1 MSSAVTTDFG
11 RDARGNG
18 LPFARR
24 MGYTPLSGL
33 YRGRR
38 MEMHDGPQA
47 QRVPGV
53 IVSWWLAALQALLV
67 RYVKISE
74 DWVERVRAAAAR
86 GPVVFVLRNRSLI
99 DFLCLRGLCRRHGL
113 PEVGFVSGLSPFV
126 FLPWWRW
133 LASLFRRRLPDR
145 QRRRLAD
152 TFRARGS
159 AVVFL
164 RRPAPSNAFGSRPV
178 EVDGVRLAV
187 EAQAGVGG
195 SVLALPTVFLW
206 GEGAMN
212 RLPQSLDFMFGT
224 NEHPRLLRSLWL
236 LVRRRSVHGAWV
248 GEPIDL
254 AEFRA
259 ERGADDRA
267 LAGMV
272 RAGVGRGIELI
283 RRNRMGSLTK
293 PSDRLKAEVLASGRL
308 RAELESISEEEGIP
322 RAEIAART
330 GAILKALA
338 TDFRPA
344 VLSMFAM
351 VMSFVWRRIYTGLD
365 VRPKDI
371 ENLRAA
377 VGYGPLLILPDH
389 RSHIDYIAISQMM
402 KDANIMLPHI
412 AAGENLSFWPLGWLF
427 RSSGAFFIRRKF
439 VNDRFYGA
447 VVNAYIRRLVQEGY
461 AIEVFIEGGR
471 SRTGKLLR
479 PKLGMIEMA
488 LKALAVTPRRDLGIL
503 PTFIG
508 YERVIEER
516 SYVSESEGGKK
527 KAEGV
532 GNLLAAPRVL
542 LHRYGRLHVRTG
554 GFFNVQGMLDALG
567 VSRADLLDGQ
577 VRRDVA
583 QRIALRTLGEIN
595 RLCVV
600 TPSAVLAAALLGLGS
615 GRLRRADVAGRVL
628 WLVAFLRAQ
637 GAELDGMV
645 ATWTADGGGGA
656 PGASLDRTIAA
667 FVRGRRLG
675 AVEGE
680 GGEKVLEIGAGQR
693 LPLDYYKNNIVHLLA
708 PSAIV
713 ALSILRRGGGP
724 VREEEIAADVA
735 LACRLYRWEFLWP
748 EAGEGAPS
756 AEVVALARLGIEPL
770 AATGVVTSSDGEVAV
785 ADAARLGEAADA
797 LRNYHEVYLSA
808 LLVQRQ
814 RTEGDA
820 TGDTARLVRAHFDR
834 ALEEGRYVKPE
845 GGSRINVQNALQA
858 CRDLRLNRPS
868 PEERPFDEGGLG
880 DRLVRLLEGALR

>member
-1 MSSAVTTDFG
+1 
-11 RDARGNG
+11 
-18 LPFARR
+18 
-24 MGYTPLSGL
+24 
-33 YRGRR
+33 
-38 MEMHDGPQA
+38 MHKGPQSE
-47 QRVPGV
+47 RVPRV

-74 DWVERVRAAAAR
+74 GWVERVRAASSR
-86 GPVVFVLRNRSLI
+86 GPVVFILRNRSLI

-113 PEVGFVSGLSPFV
+113 PDVGFVSGLPPFML
-126 FLPWWRW
+126 LPWWRW
-133 LASLFRRRLPDR
+133 IIALFGRRLPDR
-145 QRRRLAD
+145 QRRRLVD

-164 RRPAPSNAFGSRPV
+164 RRPAPSNALGSLPV
-178 EVDGVRLAV
+178 EVDGVRLAA
-187 EAQAGVGG
+187 EAQGEIGG
-195 SVLALPTVFLW
+195 PVLALPTVFLW

-248 GEPIDL
+248 GDPLDL
-254 AEFRA
+254 AAIRA
-259 ERGADDRA
+259 ERGVDDRV

-293 PSDRLKAEVLASGRL
+293 PSDRVKAEVLASGRL
-308 RAELESISEEEGIP
+308 RLELEAIAAEEGIP
-322 RAEIAART
+322 REEIPSRT
-330 GAILKALA
+330 RAILKALA
-338 TDFRPA
+338 TDFKPR
-344 VLSMFAM
+344 VLTLFAM

-365 VRPKDI
+365 VRPQDI

-389 RSHIDYIAISQMM
+389 RSHIDYMAISQMM

-412 AAGENLSFWPLGWLF
+412 AAGENLSFWPLGWVF

-439 VNDRFYGA
+439 INDRFYGA
-447 VVNAYIRRLVQEGY
+447 VVAAYIRRLVQEGY

-516 SYVSESEGGKK
+516 SYVNESEGGKK
-527 KAEGV
+527 KSEGV
-532 GNLLAAPRVL
+532 GNLLAAPKVL

-554 GFFNVQGMLDALG
+554 AFFKVQEILDGLG

-577 VRRDVA
+577 TRRDVA
-583 QRIALRTLGEIN
+583 LEIALRTLGEVN

-600 TPSAVLAAALLGLGS
+600 TPSAVLAAALLGFRGQ
-615 GRLRRADVAGRVL
+615 RVRKAE
-628 WLVAFLRAQ
+628 LVERMLALVGFLEAQ

-645 ATWTADGGGGA
+645 ATWVRDEGGGA
-656 PGASLDRTIAA
+656 AHASLERTIAA
-667 FVRGRRLG
+667 FVRGGRLSPVRG
-675 AVEGE
+675 DDGE
-680 GGEKVLEIGAGQR
+680 MTFDIKAGQR
-693 LPLDYYKNNIVHLLA
+693 LPIDYYKNNIIHLLA
-708 PSAIV
+708 PAAIV
-713 ALSILRRGGGP
+713 ALSILRRGGRG

-748 EAGEGAPS
+748 EAGDGAPS
-756 AEVVALARLGIEPL
+756 GGVVALVRRGLEPLLARGIVSSGGTVFDAIDEGRLG
-770 AATGVVTSSDGEVAV
+770 T
-785 ADAARLGEAADA
+785 AADA
-797 LRNYHEVYLSA
+797 LRNYHEIYLSA
-808 LLVQRQ
+808 LIVQRQ
-814 RTEGDA
+814 RAGGDA
-820 TGDTARLVRAHFDR
+820 NGDPTRLVRAHFDG

-845 GGSRINVQNALQA
+845 GASRINIQNALQS
-858 CRDLRLNRPS
+858 CKDLRLNRPAGD
-868 PEERPFDEGGLG
+868 ERPFDEGGLG
-880 DRLVRLLEGALR
+880 DRLITLLESALR